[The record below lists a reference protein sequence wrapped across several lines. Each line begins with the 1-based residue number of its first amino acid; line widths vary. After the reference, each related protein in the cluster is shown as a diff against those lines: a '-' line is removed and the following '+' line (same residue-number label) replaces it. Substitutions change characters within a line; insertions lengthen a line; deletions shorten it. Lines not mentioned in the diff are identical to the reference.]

1 MAANKRDQ
9 ARMLFKWAF
18 GNAERTARITTW
30 FDAAVEDGF
39 SASGKLDAIMSGS
52 KNGVQMQ
59 KMIVQNP
66 MERIEVLDY
75 AKTALA
81 AGLFPG
87 TRSRAYF

>member
-1 MAANKRDQ
+1 
-9 ARMLFKWAF
+9 
-18 GNAERTARITTW
+18 
-30 FDAAVEDGF
+30 
-39 SASGKLDAIMSGS
+39 MSGS

-66 MERIEVLDY
+66 MERIEVLDC

-81 AGLFPG
+81 AGFFPG